1 MVTTEEEITAQDHR
15 KLSFMMGDEEARETV
30 NVYYCTEKGKIK
42 GELVISKSRIFFD
55 PSKCDK
61 NKDIPNIKDS
71 QVCIDMG
78 DVITVK
84 KMKMINESGEFV

>member
-1 MVTTEEEITAQDHR
+1 
-15 KLSFMMGDEEARETV
+15 MMGDEEVKETV

-42 GELVISKSRIFFD
+42 GELQISTTRIFFE
-55 PSKCDK
+55 PIKCEE
-61 NKDIPNIKDS
+61 NKSIDNLKPF

-84 KMKMINESGEFV
+84 KMKLTNESGEYI